1 MIVEATSTTTTTGLL
16 EALRDPG
23 NEAVWREFDDRY
35 RPVIIGF
42 VKRLGYGNEDA
53 ADLAQE
59 TLTRVVQD
67 YRAGKYDRGRGHLR
81 SWIIGIVKNRV
92 ADLRRARA
100 KRREWRGDSAIMELP
115 DNSRLTADWEAE
127 RKRAILHQAIAEL
140 REQTKLNEKT
150 VCAFE
155 LYAIQGQRAAEV
167 AQQLGLTTHD
177 VYMAKRN
184 VAKRLRRIL
193 AQMETLFDDG

>member
-1 MIVEATSTTTTTGLL
+1 MRGTRTTTTTALL

-35 RPVIIGF
+35 RPIIFGF
-42 VKRLGYGNEDA
+42 VRRLGFGNEDA
-53 ADLAQE
+53 ADLTQE
-59 TLTRVVQD
+59 TLTRVFQD
-67 YRAGKYDRGRGHLR
+67 HRAGKYDRQRGRLR
-81 SWIIGIVKNRV
+81 SWIIGIVKHRV
-92 ADLRRARA
+92 ADLRRTRT
-100 KRREWRGDSAIMELP
+100 KRRDWRGESAIIELP
-115 DNSRLTADWEAE
+115 DDDRLTADWEAE

-150 VCAFE
+150 IRAFE
-155 LYAIQGQRAAEV
+155 LYAIQEQRADDV

-184 VAKRLRRIL
+184 VAQRLRTVL
-193 AQMETLFDDG
+193 AQMEALFDDG